1 MTYEI
6 PVEEI
11 AAAKEQIEEAEV
23 KAIKRE
29 INRVKFEKLM
39 EDSRKFVE
47 GL

>member
-6 PVEEI
+6 PIEEI
-11 AAAKEQIEEAEV
+11 EVAKQQIEEAEI

-29 INRVKFEKLM
+29 INRVKLEKLM